1 MAEKGEAKSYKRQ
14 NFNTTEGGL
23 YLGHVVDKLSGAKF
37 AAALRRTLPS
47 PNNFKTDHYIGLQM
61 NGELD
66 GGIIMG
72 APSVLQMRC
81 GEKPVQ
87 EVAGLWYAENG
98 DIRIVA
104 PNGKIVLE
112 AESIALIS
120 NGGEPS
126 GNIYLDATNEVKV
139 TSDSMKTIVDDS
151 IAFEAER
158 DYNITCMGRAEIDC
172 GDFSVTEGADVAL
185 PVLLRGG
192 QGTMGAVKFLKGV
205 MKLIKS
211 IA

>member
-1 MAEKGEAKSYKRQ
+1 MAEKGEAKSYKSQ
-14 NFNTTEGGL
+14 SFNTTEGGL
-23 YLGHVVDKLSGAKF
+23 FCGYVQENNAKF
-37 AAALRRTLPS
+37 AVALRRILPS
-47 PNNFKTDHYIGLQM
+47 PNNFKTDHYIALQM
-61 NGELD
+61 NGEYD
-66 GGIIMG
+66 GAIQMN
-72 APSVLQMRC
+72 APSVLEMKC
-81 GEKPVQ
+81 GEKPVYG
-87 EVAGLWYAENG
+87 EISGLWVAQNG
-98 DIRIVA
+98 DIRIQA
-104 PNGKIVLE
+104 PNGKIILD
-112 AESIALIS
+112 AETISIQA

-126 GNIYLDATNEVKV
+126 GNIYLDATNEVKIN
-139 TSDSMKTIVDDS
+139 SDTMKAIVDDS

>member
-1 MAEKGEAKSYKRQ
+1 MADKGEAKSYKRQ
-14 NFNTTEGGL
+14 SFNTTEGGL
-23 YLGHVVDKLSGAKF
+23 FCGYVAENNAKF
-37 AAALRRTLPS
+37 AVALRRILPS
-47 PNNFKTDHYIGLQM
+47 PNNFKRDHYIALQM

-66 GGIIMG
+66 GSISMS

-112 AESIALIS
+112 AASIALIA

-126 GNIYLDATNEVKV
+126 GNIYLDATNEVKLTGDKM
-139 TSDSMKTIVDDS
+139 TSVFDES
-151 IAFEAER
+151 IGFEVEK
-158 DYNITCMGRAEIDC
+158 DFNVNCSGRADFFC
-172 GDFSVTEGADVAL
+172 GDFAVVEGADVAL

-192 QGTMGAVKFLKGV
+192 QGTMGAEKFLKGV

>member
-1 MAEKGEAKSYKRQ
+1 MTEKGEAKSYKRQ
-14 NFNTTEGGL
+14 SFNTTEGGL
-23 YLGHVVDKLSGAKF
+23 FLGYVQENNAKF
-37 AAALRRTLPS
+37 AVALRRILPS
-47 PNNFKTDHYIGLQM
+47 PNNFKRDHYIGLQM

-66 GGIIMG
+66 GSISMS

-87 EVAGLWYAENG
+87 DVAGLWYAENG

-104 PNGKIVLE
+104 PNGKIILD
-112 AESIALIS
+112 AESIALIA

-126 GNIYLDATNEVKV
+126 GNIYLQATNEVKV
-139 TSDSMKTIVDDS
+139 MSDRMKTIVDDS
-151 IAFEAER
+151 ITYEAER

>member
-1 MAEKGEAKSYKRQ
+1 MAEKGEAKSYKSQ
-14 NFNTTEGGL
+14 SFNTTEGGL
-23 YLGHVVDKLSGAKF
+23 FCGYVQENNAKF
-37 AAALRRTLPS
+37 AVALRRILPS
-47 PNNFKTDHYIGLQM
+47 PNNFKTDHYIALQM
-61 NGELD
+61 NGEYD
-66 GGIIMG
+66 GAIQMN
-72 APSVLQMRC
+72 APSVLEMKC
-81 GEKPVQ
+81 GEKPVYG
-87 EVAGLWYAENG
+87 EISGLWVAQNG
-98 DIRIVA
+98 DIRIQA
-104 PNGKIVLE
+104 PNGKIILD
-112 AESIALIS
+112 AETISIQA

-126 GNIYLDATNEVKV
+126 GNIYLDATNEVKIN
-139 TSDSMKTIVDDS
+139 SDTMKAIVDDS

-211 IA
+211 IT

>member
-1 MAEKGEAKSYKRQ
+1 MADKGEAKSYKRAS
-14 NFNTTEGGL
+14 FNTTEGGL
-23 YLGHVVDKLSGAKF
+23 FLGYVQENNAKF
-37 AAALRRTLPS
+37 AVALRRILPS
-47 PNNFKTDHYIGLQM
+47 PNNFKRDHYIGLQM

-66 GGIIMG
+66 GSISMS

-87 EVAGLWYAENG
+87 DVAGLWYAENG

-104 PNGKIVLE
+104 PNGKIILD

-126 GNIYLDATNEVKV
+126 GNIYLQATNEVKV
-139 TSDSMKTIVDDS
+139 MSDRMKTIVDDS
-151 IAFEAER
+151 ITYEAER

>member
-1 MAEKGEAKSYKRQ
+1 MADKGEAKSYKAQ

-98 DIRIVA
+98 DIHISA
-104 PNGKIVLE
+104 PKGKVIIN
-112 AESIALIS
+112 AKTIALIS
-120 NGGEPS
+120 KGGTPS
-126 GNIYLDATNEVKV
+126 GNIHLQATN
-139 TSDSMKTIVDDS
+139 DINMKSNDIKAVVADTC
-151 IAFEAER
+151 AFEAER
-158 DYNITCMGRAEIDC
+158 EFNITNSGRTDMTT

-211 IA
+211 IT

>member
-1 MAEKGEAKSYKRQ
+1 MADKGETKSYKRQ
-14 NFNTTEGGL
+14 SFNTTEGGL
-23 YLGHVVDKLSGAKF
+23 FCGYVQENNAKF
-37 AAALRRTLPS
+37 AVALRRILPS
-47 PNNFKTDHYIGLQM
+47 PNNFKTDHYIALQM
-61 NGELD
+61 NGEYD
-66 GGIIMG
+66 GAIQMN
-72 APSVLQMRC
+72 APSVLEMKC
-81 GEKPVQ
+81 GEKPVYG
-87 EVAGLWYAENG
+87 EVAGLWLAENG
-98 DIRIVA
+98 DIRIQA
-104 PNGKIVLE
+104 PNGKIILD
-112 AESIALIS
+112 AETISIQA

-139 TSDSMKTIVDDS
+139 TSDNMKTIVDDS

>member
-1 MAEKGEAKSYKRQ
+1 MADKGEAKSYKSQ
-14 NFNTTEGGL
+14 SFNTTEGGL
-23 YLGHVVDKLSGAKF
+23 FCGYVQENNAKF
-37 AAALRRTLPS
+37 AVALRRILPS
-47 PNNFKTDHYIGLQM
+47 PNNFKTDHYIALQM
-61 NGELD
+61 NGEYD
-66 GGIIMG
+66 GAIQMN
-72 APSVLQMRC
+72 APSVLEMKC
-81 GEKPVQ
+81 GEKPIYG
-87 EVAGLWYAENG
+87 EIAGLWYAENG
-98 DIRIVA
+98 DIHISA
-104 PNGKIVLE
+104 PNGRIILD
-112 AESIALIS
+112 AETIS
-120 NGGEPS
+120 LQANGGEPF

-158 DYNITCMGRAEIDC
+158 DYNITCMGRADIDC

-211 IA
+211 IT

>member
-1 MAEKGEAKSYKRQ
+1 MAEKGEAKSYKSQ
-14 NFNTTEGGL
+14 SFNTTEGGL
-23 YLGHVVDKLSGAKF
+23 FLGYVQENNAKF
-37 AAALRRTLPS
+37 AVALRRILPS
-47 PNNFKTDHYIGLQM
+47 PNNFKRDHYIGLQM

-66 GGIIMG
+66 GSISMS

-104 PNGKIVLE
+104 PNGKIVLD

-126 GNIYLDATNEVKV
+126 GNIYLQATNEVKV
-139 TSDSMKTIVDDS
+139 MSDRMKTIVDDS

>member
-1 MAEKGEAKSYKRQ
+1 MAEKGEAKSYKSQ
-14 NFNTTEGGL
+14 SFNTTEGGL
-23 YLGHVVDKLSGAKF
+23 FCGYVQENNAKF
-37 AAALRRTLPS
+37 AVALRRILPS
-47 PNNFKTDHYIGLQM
+47 PNNFKTDHYIALQM
-61 NGELD
+61 NGEYD
-66 GGIIMG
+66 GAIQMN
-72 APSVLQMRC
+72 APSVLEMKC
-81 GEKPVQ
+81 GEKPVYG
-87 EVAGLWYAENG
+87 EIAGLWVAQNG
-98 DIRIVA
+98 DIRIQA
-104 PNGKIVLE
+104 PNGKIILD
-112 AESIALIS
+112 AETISIQA

>member
-1 MAEKGEAKSYKRQ
+1 MAEKGEAKSYKSQ
-14 NFNTTEGGL
+14 SFNTTEGGL
-23 YLGHVVDKLSGAKF
+23 FLGYVQENNAKF
-37 AAALRRTLPS
+37 AVALRRILPS
-47 PNNFKTDHYIGLQM
+47 PNNFKRDHYIGLQM

-66 GGIIMG
+66 GSISMS

-104 PNGKIVLE
+104 PNGKIILD

-126 GNIYLDATNEVKV
+126 GNIYLQATNEVKV
-139 TSDSMKTIVDDS
+139 MSDRMKTIVDDS

-158 DYNITCMGRAEIDC
+158 DYNITCMGRAEVDC

>member
-1 MAEKGEAKSYKRQ
+1 MAEKGEAKSYKSQ
-14 NFNTTEGGL
+14 SFNTTEGGL
-23 YLGHVVDKLSGAKF
+23 FCGYVQENNAKF
-37 AAALRRTLPS
+37 AVALRRILPS
-47 PNNFKTDHYIGLQM
+47 PNNFKTDHYIALQM
-61 NGELD
+61 NGEYD
-66 GGIIMG
+66 GAIQMN
-72 APSVLQMRC
+72 APSVLEMKC
-81 GEKPVQ
+81 GEKPVYG
-87 EVAGLWYAENG
+87 EISGLWVAQNG
-98 DIRIVA
+98 DIRIQA
-104 PNGKIVLE
+104 PNGKIILD
-112 AESIALIS
+112 AETISIQA

-126 GNIYLDATNEVKV
+126 GNIYLDATNEVKIN
-139 TSDSMKTIVDDS
+139 SDTMKAIVDDS

-192 QGTMGAVKFLKGV
+192 QGTMGAEKFFKGV

>member
-1 MAEKGEAKSYKRQ
+1 MAEKGEAKSYKSQ
-14 NFNTTEGGL
+14 SFNTTEGGL
-23 YLGHVVDKLSGAKF
+23 FCGYVHENNAKF
-37 AAALRRTLPS
+37 AVALRRILPS
-47 PNNFKTDHYIGLQM
+47 PNNFKRDHYIGLQM

-66 GGIIMG
+66 GSISMS

-98 DIRIVA
+98 DIRLVA
-104 PNGKIVLE
+104 PEGKIILE
-112 AESIALIS
+112 AASIALIA
-120 NGGEPS
+120 NGGEKS
-126 GNIYLDATNEVKV
+126 GNIYLDATQEVKLTGDKMTSVFDESIGFEVEKDFNV
-139 TSDSMKTIVDDS
+139 TCS
-151 IAFEAER
+151 
-158 DYNITCMGRAEIDC
+158 GRADVFC

-192 QGTMGAVKFLKGV
+192 QGTMGAAKFLKGV